1 MIGNLQNRIK
11 WLFGGSEA
19 LPAQTA
25 SVGDDALHA
34 APLREVRFG
43 EVGVLMARRADGS
56 IRVSADRPLQAHEPN
71 LLARF
76 WAWGDE
82 ATERPWL
89 ARRAGPER
97 RWTVLSYQEGRSQVS
112 AVARWLGAQRIA
124 EGRSI
129 LILSESSVAH
139 AVWMFG
145 AIAAGVPVCSVS
157 VNYSLASRDFE
168 RLREAVALVN
178 PAVVFAEQGGLFADA
193 IAAAAPKDAVVVS
206 AEPVACG
213 RDVVLVDEVLAR
225 PAVEAVGEWVEA
237 LDPRRPARYL
247 LTSGSTGVPKAVVHT
262 QAMMTANTTLNVQAM
277 GETFAWDQRVLDWM
291 PWSHIGGSCLL
302 TNVSYLGGALYIDD
316 GRPTPDRFA
325 ETLRNLRE
333 IPLRCYS
340 NVPAGYAM
348 LIEALEADAE
358 LRAVFFRDLRAML
371 FGGAGLPQALH
382 DRFQRACIAT
392 TGARFAFVSGYG
404 STETASAVS
413 VTYWP
418 ADKPGIGLPAPGVS
432 FKLVPVD
439 DAFEVRIKAPS
450 VTPGYL
456 NDADRTTEAF
466 DEEGFLRM
474 ADLARFHDPDRVEE
488 GLQFA
493 GRMSEQFKLS
503 NATFVAAGKVREQV
517 LAAAPGLFQDLVVCG
532 EGRDALGI
540 LAWPRRERVAP
551 DKAAYLDQV
560 RDALRR
566 HNARWPGQSTRIR
579 RLVLL
584 SEPPSVEA
592 HEISDKGSI
601 NRLNVLRRRPS
612 EVERLFATPAD
623 HGVVTVD

>member
-1 MIGNLQNRIK
+1 MA
-11 WLFGGSEA
+11 FGGWGA
-19 LPAQTA
+19 LRAQTA
-25 SVGDDALHA
+25 SVGDEALQSS
-34 APLREVRFG
+34 PLREVRFG
-43 EVGVLMARRADGS
+43 EVGVLTERRPDGA
-56 IRVSADRPLQAHEPN
+56 ILVSADRPLMAHEPN

-76 WAWGDE
+76 WRWGDE
-82 ATERPWL
+82 ASERPWL
-89 ARRAGPER
+89 ARRAGLGGA
-97 RWTVLSYQEGRSQVS
+97 WSVLSYQEGRGQVS
-112 AVARWLGAQRIA
+112 AVAQWLAERRIP

-129 LILSESSVAH
+129 LILSENSVAH
-139 AVWMFG
+139 AVWLFG

-178 PAVVFAEQGGLFADA
+178 PAVVFAEQGGLFAEA
-193 IAAAAPKDAVVVS
+193 IAAAAPAGAVVVS
-206 AEPVACG
+206 GEPVSCG
-213 RDVVLVDEVLAR
+213 REVVLIEDVLSR
-225 PAVEAVGEWVEA
+225 PAVEAVGERIMA

-247 LTSGSTGVPKAVVHT
+247 LTSGSTGRPKAVVHT
-262 QAMMTANTTLNVQAM
+262 QAMMAANTTLNVQAM
-277 GETFAWDQRVLDWM
+277 GDTFAWDQRVLDWM

-316 GRPTPDRFA
+316 GRPTSDRFA

-358 LRAVFFRDLRAML
+358 LRSIFFRDLRAML

-382 DRFQRACIAT
+382 DRFQRASIAA
-392 TGARFAFVSGYG
+392 TGSRFAFVSGYG

-439 DAFEVRIKAPS
+439 DAYEVRVKAPS

-456 NDADRTTEAF
+456 NDAARTAEAF

-474 ADLARFHDPDRVEE
+474 LDLARFHDPARVEE

-503 NATFVAAGKVREQV
+503 NATFVAAGKVRELV
-517 LAAAPGLFQDLVVCG
+517 LAAAQGLFQDLVICG
-532 EGRDALGI
+532 EGRDALGV
-540 LAWPRRERVAP
+540 LAWPRRGRMAADAEGYLQRV
-551 DKAAYLDQV
+551 
-560 RDALRR
+560 REALVR
-566 HNARWPGQSTRIR
+566 HNALWPGQSTRIR
-579 RLVLL
+579 RLALL
-584 SEPPSVEA
+584 AEPPSIEA

-601 NRLNVLRRRPS
+601 NRLNVLRRRPD
-612 EVERLFATPAD
+612 EVERLFATPTEA
-623 HGVVTVD
+623 GVVSLD